1 MILARVALLRGVL
14 LTLVGLGALCV
25 SAFLWSVI
33 AGWAAIG
40 LSALVMEWA
49 IRSETPSGTIV
60 SKT

>member
-1 MILARVALLRGVL
+1 MILARVALIRGLL

-49 IRSETPSGTIV
+49 LRSETSETPPKISR
-60 SKT
+60 

>member
-1 MILARVALLRGVL
+1 MILARVLALRALL

-49 IRSETPSGTIV
+49 VRSETPSTEV
-60 SKT
+60 SRT